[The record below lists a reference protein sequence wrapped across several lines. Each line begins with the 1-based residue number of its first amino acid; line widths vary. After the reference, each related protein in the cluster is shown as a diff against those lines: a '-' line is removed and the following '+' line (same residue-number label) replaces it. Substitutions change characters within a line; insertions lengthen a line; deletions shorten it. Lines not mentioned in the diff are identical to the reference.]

1 MANKAVKVEDVK
13 EKTWIESV
21 GSSIWGIGIMVAS
34 GIVIF
39 FGTHFLPQKYIHT
52 FKGIA
57 VVGVILGAAI
67 VAVAMFQ
74 AQHVDAKPKTPFK
87 CPFCEGVNY
96 FFGTP
101 NTDFDCEHCAR
112 TVHFEDGRMV
122 MVRTIICQA
131 CRTEH
136 RVPMNIQRYVC
147 DRCNR
152 PLKLSTDITQKVA
165 AASNAQNEAMQHM
178 YDVLLV
184 SYDRRH
190 ETATAMK
197 IQNIMT
203 VNLVDARKI
212 LASASETAPIPIAW
226 GEPLRKAEALR
237 RQFEEL
243 GATVSVKPSD
253 AGTPVG
259 TSHA

>member
-1 MANKAVKVEDVK
+1 MSNKAVKVEDVK
-13 EKTWIESV
+13 ERTWTDSI
-21 GSSIWGIGIMVAS
+21 GSSVWGIGIMAVS
-34 GIVIF
+34 GLVIY
-39 FGTHFLPQKYIHT
+39 FGKVVLPANLVHT
-52 FKGIA
+52 FKLIA
-57 VVGVILGAAI
+57 VLGLILGAAI

-74 AQHVDAKPKTPFK
+74 AQHVDAKPTTPFK
-87 CPFCEGVNY
+87 CPFCDGTNY

-101 NTDFDCEHCAR
+101 TADFDCELCAR
-112 TVHFEDGRMV
+112 TIHFEDGSMV

-165 AASNAQNEAMQHM
+165 VASNAQNEAMQHQ

-184 SYDRRH
+184 AFDRRH
-190 ETATAMK
+190 ENATAMK

-243 GATVSVKPSD
+243 GATVSVRPSD
-253 AGTPVG
+253 AGTPSSS
-259 TSHA
+259 SHG